1 MPREAVVS
9 CIVWKLV
16 SRIDRAL
23 ALGGVRGGSNDV
35 SQLVSSSVG
44 CCVAILSSP
53 PRPTPSNS
61 DGGDDHRGGSAV
73 IGVAGGEGKT
83 MIAVLVCMRDN
94 VMAQY
99 RRGMAWLGP
108 NDRRCPPPDNL
119 LDYESYSKAL
129 FDVCHQIGVELRG
142 LCLSPVVRTPGED
155 SATVVN
161 THK

>member
-1 MPREAVVS
+1 MANSSLPPLDAVWPS
-9 CIVWKLV
+9 PPP
-16 SRIDRAL
+16 
-23 ALGGVRGGSNDV
+23 
-35 SQLVSSSVG
+35 
-44 CCVAILSSP
+44 P

-61 DGGDDHRGGSAV
+61 DEGDNHRGGSVV
-73 IGVAGGEGKT
+73 IGVTGGEGKT
-83 MIAVLVCMRDN
+83 MIAVLVCIRGD

-129 FDVCHQIGVELRG
+129 FDVCHQIGVEPRG
-142 LCLSPVVRTPGED
+142 LHLSPAVCTPGED

-161 THK
+161 IHK